1 MSKPSTLSLTALA
14 FVAAVSF
21 SSGAAAQA
29 TYNLGTAGGCNFQNI
44 AGANADK
51 QFGNRV
57 SCAGGSAVANGD
69 NNVVVSAWSQDR
81 TGLVAGSAY
90 ASAALSAQGSN
101 TAWGVNNR
109 AEGALNTASPDHSVD
124 NTPGG
129 VADMLL
135 LSFNAATVLDDIRMH
150 WVNNSAEGDFLIMR
164 WAGANNNGPVGSAT
178 NLSTPPTDLASTT
191 ATSSLAGW
199 QFVSAYR
206 GVGTTTRDLGIN
218 SSMASSWWLIAA
230 FNTTMAGGTG
240 CRTFN
245 AAGAASAINTTDC
258 DGSDDGFKLQYVS
271 TKDGVN
277 RQPNNGTRQVPEP
290 GSLALAGM
298 ALLALGVSRRGR
310 FKKA

>member
-1 MSKPSTLSLTALA
+1 MSNLFTSALTALA
-14 FVAAVSF
+14 FVAAVSL
-21 SSGAAAQA
+21 SGGAAAQA
-29 TYNLGTAGGCNFQNI
+29 TYNLGTAQGCGFQNI
-44 AGANADK
+44 TGASADK

-57 SCAGGSAVANGD
+57 SCAGVGAVAGSD

-81 TGLVAGSAY
+81 TGLPAGSAY

-101 TAWGVNNR
+101 SAWGVNNR
-109 AEGALNTASPDHSVD
+109 AEGALNIASPDHSVD

-150 WVNNSAEGDFLIMR
+150 WVNNLAEGDFLVMR
-164 WAGANNNGPVGSAT
+164 WAGANNNGPTGSAT
-178 NLSTPPTDLASTT
+178 SLITPPTDLASTT
-191 ATSSLAGW
+191 ATASLAGW

-240 CRTFN
+240 CRSFN
-245 AAGAASAINTTDC
+245 AAGVASLTNTATC
-258 DGSDDGFKLQYVS
+258 DGSNDGFKLQYVS

-277 RQPNNGTRQVPEP
+277 RRPNNGTAQVPEP
-290 GSLALAGM
+290 GSLALVGL
-298 ALLALGVSRRGR
+298 ALLGLVASRRGKFAR
-310 FKKA
+310 S

>member
-1 MSKPSTLSLTALA
+1 MFNPSTFALTALA

-21 SSGAAAQA
+21 SGSAAAQA
-29 TYNLGTAGGCNFQNI
+29 TYNLGTAQGCTFQNI

-57 SCAGGSAVANGD
+57 SCASSGAVAGGD
-69 NNVVVSAWSQDR
+69 SNVVVSAWSQDR
-81 TGLVAGSAY
+81 TGLAAGSAY

-101 TAWGVNNR
+101 SAWGVNNR
-109 AEGALNTASPDHSVD
+109 AEGALNTSSPDHSVD

-129 VADMLL
+129 VADMVL

-150 WVNNSAEGDFLIMR
+150 WVNNSAEGDFLVMR

-199 QFVSAYR
+199 QFVSSYR
-206 GVGTTTRDLGIN
+206 GVDVTTRDLGID

-245 AAGAASAINTTDC
+245 ALGVASATNTVTC

-277 RQPNNGTRQVPEP
+277 RRPSNGTAQVPEP
-290 GSLALAGM
+290 GSLALVGL
-298 ALLALGVSRRGR
+298 ALLGLAGSRRGKFAR
-310 FKKA
+310 S

>member
-1 MSKPSTLSLTALA
+1 MFNPSTFALTALA

-21 SSGAAAQA
+21 SGAAAAQA
-29 TYNLGTAGGCNFQNI
+29 TYNLGTAQGCGFQNI
-44 AGANADK
+44 TGASADK

-57 SCAGGSAVANGD
+57 SCAGVGAVAGSD

-81 TGLVAGSAY
+81 TGLPAGSAY

-101 TAWGVNNR
+101 SAWGVNNR
-109 AEGALNTASPDHSVD
+109 AEGALNIASPDHSVD

-150 WVNNSAEGDFLIMR
+150 WVNNLAEGDFLVMR
-164 WAGANNNGPVGSAT
+164 WAGANNNGPTGSAT
-178 NLSTPPTDLASTT
+178 SLITPPTDLASTT
-191 ATSSLAGW
+191 ATASLAGW

-240 CRTFN
+240 CRSFN
-245 AAGAASAINTTDC
+245 AAGVASLTNTATC
-258 DGSDDGFKLQYVS
+258 DGSNDGFKLQYVS

-277 RQPNNGTRQVPEP
+277 RRPNNGTAQVPEP
-290 GSLALAGM
+290 GSLALVGL
-298 ALLALGVSRRGR
+298 ALLGLVASRRGKFAR
-310 FKKA
+310 S